1 LAQQKKGIILMSIAL
16 GLVLTALDNTI
27 VSASINRIIDDIG
40 GLDKITWIY
49 TTYALAGT
57 STMLIF
63 GKLSDLFGRKTLYL
77 IAIGIFL
84 LGSALCGT
92 AETIE
97 QLSIYRV
104 IQGIG
109 SGGIFP
115 ISFSLIYTLYTDPK
129 EAGKLS
135 GIFGAVFGLSS
146 IAGPQIGTWISET
159 LSWRWCFYINMPFGI
174 VSFVALLLTLR
185 ESRAETKPKIDA
197 LGAMLL
203 VIATVCAMLVL
214 QMGGK
219 DEAWTSWKIIA
230 LFGVS
235 VLAVISFFFVERQA
249 KEPILPLQLFKNRMV
264 TGTSIVVF
272 CQGAIMF
279 AAMTYLPLYTNY
291 VLGESRLNL
300 LLTPLMLSMI
310 CGSVLMGF
318 ILTRFKI
325 RTVMSINMA
334 IGIVVSCL
342 LMSLSADVPFWQFIG
357 MVVLLGLGVLGPLNS
372 ISQNAVAYSV
382 EERFIGISSSLVG
395 FFRSMGGVMG
405 ASIMAVIVNTQIAMS
420 VKKAV
425 AQFNLN
431 PNSDPANHP
440 PDTETVLR
448 YKDQFEPEM
457 VSFYKHA
464 MDHAITQGFVLFL
477 CLSIIGAIATLT
489 VGSMKIK
496 KRSEETSRAA
506 TSSQLEI

>member
-1 LAQQKKGIILMSIAL
+1 MARQKKGVILMSIVL

-27 VSASINRIIDDIG
+27 VSSSVNKILDDIG
-40 GLDKITWIY
+40 GLNKVTWIY

-77 IAIGIFL
+77 IAIGLFL

-92 AETIE
+92 AQTIE

-129 EAGKLS
+129 DSAKLS

-146 IAGPQIGTWISET
+146 IAGPQIGAWISET
-159 LSWRWCFYINMPFGI
+159 LSWRWCFYINVPIGI
-174 VSFVALLLTLR
+174 ASFMALLLALR
-185 ESRAETKPKIDA
+185 ESRAETKSKIDV
-197 LGAMLL
+197 LGAMLFA
-203 VIATVCAMLVL
+203 IATVCSMLALDMV
-214 QMGGK
+214 GK
-219 DEAWTSWKIIA
+219 KDAWVSWKIIA
-230 LFGVS
+230 LFVVS
-235 VLAVISFFFVERQA
+235 VLAIMIFFFVERRA
-249 KEPILPLQLFKNRMV
+249 KEPILPLQLFKHRMV
-264 TGTSIVVF
+264 AGTSIVVF

-310 CGSVLMGF
+310 SGSVLIGF

-325 RTVMSINMA
+325 RTVMVVNMA
-334 IGIVVSCL
+334 IGVVVSYL
-342 LMSLSADVPFWQFIG
+342 LMNLSPDVPFWQFIG

-372 ISQNAVAYSV
+372 ISQNAVANSV
-382 EERFIGISSSLVG
+382 EERYIGISSSLVG
-395 FFRSMGGVMG
+395 FCRSIGGVIG
-405 ASIMAVIVNTQIAMS
+405 ASIMAIIVNSHMSAS
-420 VKKAV
+420 VKTV
-425 AQFNLN
+425 TTRFNLN
-431 PNSDPANHP
+431 PNSDPTYHP
-440 PDTETVLR
+440 PDAETVLR
-448 YKDQFEPEM
+448 YKDRFEPEL
-457 VSFYKHA
+457 VSFFKHA
-464 MDHAITQGFVLFL
+464 MDDAITQGFVLFL
-477 CLSIIGAIATLT
+477 CLSIIGTIAALT

-496 KRSEETSRAA
+496 KRTLETSQT
-506 TSSQLEI
+506 TSSLLES

>member
-1 LAQQKKGIILMSIAL
+1 MQQKKGVILISIAL

-27 VSASINRIIDDIG
+27 VSANVNKIIDDIG
-40 GLDKITWIY
+40 GLDKVTWIY
-49 TTYALAGT
+49 TTYALAGA

-77 IAIGIFL
+77 VAIGIFL

-92 AETIE
+92 AQTIE

-129 EAGKLS
+129 ESGKLS
-135 GIFGAVFGLSS
+135 GIFGALFGLSS

-159 LSWRWCFYINMPFGI
+159 LSWRWCFYINMPIGI
-174 VSFVALLLTLR
+174 VSFVVLLLTLR
-185 ESRAETKPKIDA
+185 ESRAETKPKIDV

-203 VIATVCAMLVL
+203 VIATVCFMLAL
-214 QMGGK
+214 EMGGK
-219 DEAWTSWKIIA
+219 DDVWTSWKIIA

-235 VLAVISFFFVERQA
+235 VFAIISFFFVERRA

-279 AAMTYLPLYTNY
+279 GAMTYLPLYTNY

-310 CGSVLMGF
+310 SGSVLMGF

-325 RTVMSINMA
+325 RTVMFINMS

-342 LMSLSADVPFWQFIG
+342 LMNLSPDVPFWQFIG
-357 MVVLLGLGVLGPLNS
+357 IVILLGLGVLGPLNS
-372 ISQNAVAYSV
+372 LSQNAVVYSV
-382 EERFIGISSSLVG
+382 DERFIGVSSSLVG
-395 FFRSMGGVMG
+395 FYRSMGGVMG
-405 ASIMAVIVNTQIAMS
+405 ASIMAVIVNSQMATSIKTAIMR
-420 VKKAV
+420 
-425 AQFNLN
+425 FNLN
-431 PNSDPANHP
+431 PNSDPAYHP

-448 YKDQFEPEM
+448 YKERFEPDL
-457 VSFYKHA
+457 VSYFTHV

-477 CLSIIGAIATLT
+477 CLSVIGAIAALM

-496 KRSEETSRAA
+496 KRTKGTPQTTNAP
-506 TSSQLEI
+506 LEL

>member
-1 LAQQKKGIILMSIAL
+1 MSIAL

-27 VSASINRIIDDIG
+27 VSASVNKIIDDIG
-40 GLDKITWIY
+40 GLDKVSWIY

-77 IAIGIFL
+77 IAIGLFL

-92 AETIE
+92 ANTIE
-97 QLSIYRV
+97 QLSTYRV

-109 SGGIFP
+109 AGGIFP

-129 EAGKLS
+129 DSAKLS

-159 LSWRWCFYINMPFGI
+159 LSWRWCFYINLPIGI
-174 VSFVALLLTLR
+174 ISFAALLLTLQ
-185 ESRAETKPKIDA
+185 ESRSVRKPKVDV
-197 LGAMLL
+197 LGALL
-203 VIATVCAMLVL
+203 IVVATVCSMLAL
-214 QMGGK
+214 EIGGK
-219 DEAWTSWKIIA
+219 DDAWNSWRIVA
-230 LFGVS
+230 LFGVTG
-235 VLAVISFFFVERQA
+235 LAVICFFFVEWRA
-249 KEPILPLQLFKNRMV
+249 KEPILPLKLFKNRMV
-264 TGTSIVVF
+264 TGTSVVVF

-300 LLTPLMLSMI
+300 LLTPLMLSTI
-310 CGSVLMGF
+310 IGSVLMGF
-318 ILTRFKI
+318 ILTRYKI
-325 RTVMSINMA
+325 RTFMSINMA

-342 LMSLSADVPFWQFIG
+342 LMTLSPDVPFWQFIG

-382 EERFIGISSSLVG
+382 EESFIGVSSSLVG

-405 ASIMAVIVNTQIAMS
+405 ASIMAVIVNTQMAMS
-420 VKKAV
+420 VKTAV
-425 AQFNLN
+425 IQLNLN
-431 PNSDPANHP
+431 PDSDSAYHP

-448 YKDQFEPEM
+448 YKDQFDPEL
-457 VSFYKHA
+457 VSYYKHA

-477 CLSIIGAIATLT
+477 CLSVIGTIAALM

-496 KRSEETSRAA
+496 KRSDETSQAA
-506 TSSQLEI
+506 TSSQIEI

>member
-1 LAQQKKGIILMSIAL
+1 MSIAL

-27 VSASINRIIDDIG
+27 VSASVNMIIDDIG
-40 GLDKITWIY
+40 GLDKVTWIY
-49 TTYALAGT
+49 TTYALAGA

-92 AETIE
+92 AQTIE

-109 SGGIFP
+109 AGGIFP

-129 EAGKLS
+129 ESGKLS

-159 LSWRWCFYINMPFGI
+159 LSWRWVFYINMPIGI

-185 ESRAETKPKIDA
+185 ESRAETKPKIDV

-203 VIATVCAMLVL
+203 VIATVCFMLAL
-214 QMGGK
+214 EIGGK
-219 DEAWTSWKIIA
+219 DDAWTSWRIIA

-235 VLAVISFFFVERQA
+235 VLAVISFFFVERRA
-249 KEPILPLQLFKNRMV
+249 KEPLLPLQLFKNRMV
-264 TGTSIVVF
+264 TGTSIVVL
-272 CQGAIMF
+272 CQGAIMS
-279 AAMTYLPLYTNY
+279 AAMIYLPLYTNY
-291 VLGESRLNL
+291 ILGESRLNL

-310 CGSVLMGF
+310 SGSVLIGF

-325 RTVMSINMA
+325 RTVMAVNMA

-342 LMSLSADVPFWQFIG
+342 LMNLSPAVPFWQFIG

-372 ISQNAVAYSV
+372 LSQNAVVYSV
-382 EERFIGISSSLVG
+382 EERFIGLSSSLVG
-395 FFRSMGGVMG
+395 FYRSMGGVIG
-405 ASIMAVIVNTQIAMS
+405 ASIMAVIVNSQMTTSTKTAITR
-420 VKKAV
+420 
-425 AQFNLN
+425 FNLN
-431 PNSDPANHP
+431 PNSDPTYHP
-440 PDTETVLR
+440 PDAETVLR
-448 YKDQFEPEM
+448 YKDRFEPDL
-457 VSFYKHA
+457 VSYFTHA

-477 CLSIIGAIATLT
+477 CLSVIGAIAALT

-496 KRSEETSRAA
+496 KRSEETPRAP
-506 TSSQLEI
+506 TGSKLEL

>member
-1 LAQQKKGIILMSIAL
+1 MAQQRRFIILMSIAL
-16 GLVLTALDNTI
+16 GLVLTALDHTI
-27 VSASINRIIDDIG
+27 VSASVSKIIDDIG
-40 GLDKITWIY
+40 GLDRVTWIY

-77 IAIGIFL
+77 VSIGIFL

-92 AETIE
+92 AQTME

-129 EAGKLS
+129 ESGKLS

-146 IAGPQIGTWISET
+146 IAGPQIGMWISET
-159 LSWRWCFYINMPFGI
+159 LSWRWCFYINLPIGI
-174 VSFVALLLTLR
+174 LSFAALLLTLR
-185 ESRAETKPKIDA
+185 ESRAETKPKIDV
-197 LGAMLL
+197 LGAILI
-203 VIATVCAMLVL
+203 VIATVCSMIALEL
-214 QMGGK
+214 GGNNVS
-219 DEAWTSWKIIA
+219 WTSWKIIA
-230 LFGVS
+230 LFGIS
-235 VLAVISFFFVERQA
+235 VLAVISFFMVERRA
-249 KEPILPLQLFKNRMV
+249 MEPILPLKLFKNRMV

-272 CQGAIMF
+272 CQGAMMF

-310 CGSVLMGF
+310 IGSVLMGL
-318 ILTRFKI
+318 ILTRFQI
-325 RTVMSINMA
+325 RTVMVVNMVV
-334 IGIVVSCL
+334 GIIVSSL
-342 LMSLSADVPFWQFIG
+342 FMSLSPAVPFWQFIG

-372 ISQNAVAYSV
+372 LSQNAVAYSV

-395 FFRSMGGVMG
+395 FCRSMGGVMG
-405 ASIMAVIVNTQIAMS
+405 ASIMAVIVNSQITAS
-420 VKKAV
+420 VETAITR
-425 AQFNLN
+425 FNLN
-431 PNSDPANHP
+431 SSSNPSYHP
-440 PDTETVLR
+440 PDAETVLR
-448 YKDQFEPEM
+448 YKDRFEPEL
-457 VSFYKHA
+457 VSYFTHA
-464 MDHAITQGFVLFL
+464 MDHAITQGFVLLLGFSVL
-477 CLSIIGAIATLT
+477 GAIAALT

-496 KRSEETSRAA
+496 KRSEEASRAK
-506 TSSQLEI
+506 TSSRLEI

>member
-1 LAQQKKGIILMSIAL
+1 MSIAL

-27 VSASINRIIDDIG
+27 VSASVNKIIDDIG
-40 GLDKITWIY
+40 GLNKVMWIY

-92 AETIE
+92 AQTIE

-129 EAGKLS
+129 DSAKLS

-159 LSWRWCFYINMPFGI
+159 LSWRWCFYINIPIGI
-174 VSFVALLLTLR
+174 VSFAALLVTLR
-185 ESRAETKPKIDA
+185 ESRAETKPKVDV
-197 LGAMLL
+197 LGAMLIL
-203 VIATVCAMLVL
+203 IASVCTMLAL
-214 QMGGK
+214 DAGGK
-219 DEAWTSWKIIA
+219 DHTWTSWKILA
-230 LFGVS
+230 LFGAS
-235 VLAVISFFFVERQA
+235 VLAIISFIFVERRV

-300 LLTPLMLSMI
+300 LLTPLMFSMVG
-310 CGSVLMGF
+310 GSVLMGF
-318 ILTRFKI
+318 ILFRFKI

-342 LMSLSADVPFWQFIG
+342 LMNLSPTVPFWQFVG
-357 MVVLLGLGVLGPLNS
+357 MVVLLGLGVLGPLNT

-395 FFRSMGGVMG
+395 FYRSMGGVMG
-405 ASIMAVIVNTQIAMS
+405 ASIMAVIVNSQMATS
-420 VKKAV
+420 VKTAITR
-425 AQFNLN
+425 FNLN
-431 PNSDPANHP
+431 PDSDPAYLP
-440 PDTETVLR
+440 ADAESVLR
-448 YKDQFEPEM
+448 YKDRFEPEL
-457 VSFYKHA
+457 VSYYKHA
-464 MDHAITQGFVLFL
+464 MGYAVTQGFVLFL
-477 CLSIIGAIATLT
+477 TLSTIGAIAALT
-489 VGSMKIK
+489 VGSMKIN
-496 KRSEETSRAA
+496 KRTKGTPQT
-506 TSSQLEI
+506 TSSPHEL